1 MYLSCNYIIY
11 LLHVDFYL
19 VAMYDPP
26 PKKKKQNNLIYN
38 LFSDLVGAVHVV
50 YSLSREMFICIT
62 FILTN

>member
-26 PKKKKQNNLIYN
+26 KNLIYN
-38 LFSDLVGAVHVV
+38 LFSDLMGAVQVV
-50 YSLSREMFICIT
+50 
-62 FILTN
+62 